1 MYNNAP
7 VYVLPKCPKCG
18 ALCNELKDEK
28 RFLRRHP
35 AKCNERAANRAF
47 TKQLATDVK
56 SVTYDHAIIKDD
68 DE

>member
-28 RFLRRHP
+28 RRNATNVRRTARLPNNLRP
-35 AKCNERAANRAF
+35 MSNR
-47 TKQLATDVK
+47 
-56 SVTYDHAIIKDD
+56 
-68 DE
+68 